1 MRFPDS
7 NMATIEK
14 KIERYL
20 AQSVDRDGGRRNRRI
35 KVKRNKEQNNIDQY
49 DTADDDDTDFDTD

>member
-1 MRFPDS
+1 MRFPDT

>member
-1 MRFPDS
+1 MRFPDT

-49 DTADDDDTDFDTD
+49 DTADDDDTD

>member
-1 MRFPDS
+1 MRFPDT
-7 NMATIEK
+7 NIATIEK

-20 AQSVDRDGGRRNRRI
+20 AQDRDGGRRNRRI

>member
-1 MRFPDS
+1 MRFADT

-49 DTADDDDTDFDTD
+49 DTADDNDTD